1 MADGVWEDRRE
12 HIREANASSNR
23 ETPGEPLEARP
34 AANDNIRGQVCEDSR
49 IIFYSLGFVRANLGK
64 S

>member
-34 AANDNIRGQVCEDSR
+34 AANDN
-49 IIFYSLGFVRANLGK
+49 
-64 S
+64 

>member
-1 MADGVWEDRRE
+1 MQVQIGKLRE
-12 HIREANASSNR
+12 NR
-23 ETPGEPLEARP
+23 WKPSGGERQL
-34 AANDNIRGQVCEDSR
+34 RGQVCEDSR